1 MELNAD
7 FSKNVV
13 IRPQDNDWVSS
24 PVGGVER
31 MMLDRIGD
39 EVARATSIVRFA
51 PDSRF
56 SPHTHGGGEEFIV
69 LDGVFSDE
77 HGDFPAGSYIRNP
90 PTSSHTPGSAPG
102 CTIFVKLWQMQ
113 PEDRTHVRTATQRL
127 GAVHDAARPG
137 VQVSPLYRDGFE
149 DVRMEHW
156 APGTEAKVIADGGAE
171 VLVVAGKVTLDSA
184 PCPAWTWIRRADG
197 QDVTLVAGDAGAQ
210 LWIKTGHLRH
220 VRAPAVT
227 A

>member
-7 FSKNVV
+7 FSQNVV
-13 IRPQDNDWVSS
+13 IRPADNDWVSS
-24 PVGGVER
+24 PVGGVDR

-51 PDSRF
+51 PDSAF

-113 PEDRTHVRTATQRL
+113 PDDRTHVRTATHRL
-127 GAVHDAARPG
+127 GAVADGARPG
-137 VQVSPLYRDGFE
+137 VTVSPLFKDDYE
-149 DVRMEHW
+149 DVRMEDW
-156 APGTEAKVIADGGAE
+156 APGTTATIDADGGTE
-171 VLVVAGKVTLDSA
+171 VLVVSGTATLDGA

-197 QDVTLVAGDAGAQ
+197 QPVTLTAGDDGARF
-210 LWIKTGHLRH
+210 WIKTGHLRH
-220 VRAPAVT
+220 VRAPG
-227 A
+227 